1 MTITIQIENE
11 VVRVKKGVS
20 GRTGKPYE
28 MREQSAIVHGVSRFP
43 LETVLTLPDDV
54 DGYKA
59 GHYEITTPL
68 TVGRFGFDVSR
79 NLGLVPAKPQPA
91 KAAA

>member
-1 MTITIQIENE
+1 MITVQIENE
-11 VVRVKKGVS
+11 NVKVKKGIS

-28 MREQSAIVHGVSRFP
+28 LREQSVIVHGVGRFP
-43 LETVLTLPDDV
+43 LETSITLPDGV

-59 GHYEITTPL
+59 GHYEVTTPL

-79 NLGLVPAKPQPA
+79 DLGLVPVKQ